1 MAIVFIIG
9 VLFLFAVPPISIFDK
24 HLKVTSGLYHTLSLA
39 LELEKKYSVI
49 HTQQLKKKLASN

>member
-39 LELEKKYSVI
+39 LELEKKYS
-49 HTQQLKKKLASN
+49 HTAV